1 MPQAAACSSSGAPVC
16 VTPAWLQACI
26 AAGQL
31 VPHEPFAVQ
40 PAVQSAGPAGPTPRH
55 IGGTVAAAAAVEEA
69 APAGPVEVDVILK
82 EVGPSKVAVIKVVR
96 ELTGLGLVEA
106 KGVVDSA
113 PRAIKEKVSEEVA
126 AEVKKKLEDAGAV
139 VEIK

>member
-1 MPQAAACSSSGAPVC
+1 MAKLNAQDVIASLKEMTILELNELVKAIEEEFGVSAAAP
-16 VTPAWLQACI
+16 
-26 AAGQL
+26 
-31 VPHEPFAVQ
+31 
-40 PAVQSAGPAGPTPRH
+40 
-55 IGGTVAAAAAVEEA
+55 VAAAAVVEEA

-106 KGVVDSA
+106 KGLVDSA
-113 PRAIKEKVSEEVA
+113 PKAIKEKVSEDVA
-126 AEVKKKLEDAGAV
+126 AEVKKKLEEAGAT

>member
-1 MPQAAACSSSGAPVC
+1 MAKLNAQDVIASLKEMTILELNELVKAIEEEFGVSAAAP
-16 VTPAWLQACI
+16 
-26 AAGQL
+26 
-31 VPHEPFAVQ
+31 
-40 PAVQSAGPAGPTPRH
+40 
-55 IGGTVAAAAAVEEA
+55 VAAAAAVEEA

-126 AEVKKKLEDAGAV
+126 AEVKKKLEDAGAT